1 MVLGREGLGR
11 SKANTI
17 TALTGH
23 VSKHDAHMMPE
34 APRNSPG
41 EARRKDETMLSLCL
55 LALAVI
61 VVTLVTPVAVPIM
74 WRYIEAPVL
83 ARPGGKGKK
92 TK

>member
-1 MVLGREGLGR
+1 
-11 SKANTI
+11 
-17 TALTGH
+17 
-23 VSKHDAHMMPE
+23 
-34 APRNSPG
+34 
-41 EARRKDETMLSLCL
+41 MLSLCL

-61 VVTLVTPVAVPIM
+61 VVSLVTPVAVPIM

>member
-41 EARRKDETMLSLCL
+41 EARRKETMLSLCL